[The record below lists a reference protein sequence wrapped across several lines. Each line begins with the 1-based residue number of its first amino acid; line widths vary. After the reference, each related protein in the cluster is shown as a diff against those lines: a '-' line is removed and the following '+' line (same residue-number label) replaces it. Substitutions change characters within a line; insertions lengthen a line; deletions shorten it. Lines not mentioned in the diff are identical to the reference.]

1 MKDIEDEYNANKAEE
16 RIMKAIIHNPK
27 LFTEI
32 IETLNNIIDTLTFQ
46 CDTDGIRLRALD
58 RSHISFVEL
67 EITPDYDFFTEY
79 MIHEPETIIIDTNEF
94 SKILKR
100 QRNGDTLTLETP
112 DEYNL
117 SILFTG
123 EANRRFNIRQIDTD
137 YDTPTPPSIDY
148 PVQLPVPVTVINDFL
163 TDISLQSENVQFTV
177 DRDYLIAEGEGNNG
191 AVECKYLHGEHIQE
205 CVSSKYNIGMIRPVV
220 KGKQLGGELTLCIG
234 DDLPLT
240 LIRVDDTGTCQLSFL
255 LAPRVETDE

>member
-1 MKDIEDEYNANKAEE
+1 
-16 RIMKAIIHNPK
+16 
-27 LFTEI
+27 
-32 IETLNNIIDTLTFQ
+32 
-46 CDTDGIRLRALD
+46 
-58 RSHISFVEL
+58 
-67 EITPDYDFFTEY
+67 

-220 KGKQLGGELTLCIG
+220 KGKQLGGGLTLCIG